1 MGADNMTRILW
12 IEDEGYSDLIQYK
25 QPMIEAGYVV
35 DVAET
40 ASEAFE
46 FLESLDYNIY
56 IVDLILPQEGAFEEQ
71 IDFPGVEIIKK
82 MTEKYKINPENIIV
96 FTVVD
101 DKEVYNRIRTCGVD
115 KIFMKRFQ
123 SIEFLKNEV
132 DKILLQE

>member
-1 MGADNMTRILW
+1 MTRILW

-25 QPMIEAGYVV
+25 QPMIETGYVV

-56 IVDLILPQEGAFEEQ
+56 IVDLILPQEGAFEGQ

-82 MTEKYKINPENIIV
+82 MTEQYKINPENIIV

-101 DKEVYNRIRTCGVD
+101 DKEVYDRIRKFGVD
-115 KIFMKRFQ
+115 KIFLKRFQ

>member
-1 MGADNMTRILW
+1 MTRILW

-40 ASEAFE
+40 ASEAFD
-46 FLESLDYNIY
+46 FLESLDYNVY
-56 IVDLILPQEGAFEEQ
+56 IVDLILPQEGAFEGQ

-82 MTEKYKINPENIIV
+82 MIDHYKINPNTIIV

-101 DKEVYNRIRTCGVD
+101 DKEVYNSIRSCGVK
-115 KIFMKRFQ
+115 KIFLKRFQ
-123 SIEFLKNEV
+123 DIEFLKNEV
-132 DKILLQE
+132 DEILS